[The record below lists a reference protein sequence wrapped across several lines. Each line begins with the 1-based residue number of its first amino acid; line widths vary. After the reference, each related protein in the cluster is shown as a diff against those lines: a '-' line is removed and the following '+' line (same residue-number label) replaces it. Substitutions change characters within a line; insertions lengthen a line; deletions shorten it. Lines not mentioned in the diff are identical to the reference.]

1 MNPKRGIHCDGLRKR
16 FGPVT
21 AIDEVTLDVPAGES
35 LALLGPSGCGKTTLL
50 RLIAGFERP
59 DAGSVTIRGRTVVA
73 PGLWIPPDQRRV
85 GFVFQDYALF
95 PHMSVAA
102 NVGFGLSDRST
113 RKARVAEMLELVGLA
128 HHAANMPHRLSGG
141 EQQRV
146 AVARALAPAP
156 DVVLLDE
163 PFSNLDAALR
173 TKVRGELV
181 EILSKAGATSVFV
194 THDHEEA
201 LSVGS
206 RIAVMERGKV
216 VEVSTPRD
224 IYLNPQTPTAARSVG
239 PASMLRGRA
248 EGGVAICDL
257 GRLPLGRPCTMGDVE
272 ILIRP
277 ESIRLSPIAHG
288 AELPS
293 ENGSAPHGEVVDL
306 KFHGT
311 FQAVAVRLKEGQ
323 ILRARIGPGSRLSLG
338 DRVAIEI
345 TDPVIAYPV
354 GTNGGADG
362 GANGDADGEANIGD
376 KDPNSE

>member
-1 MNPKRGIHCDGLRKR
+1 MNSKLGINCEGLVKR

-21 AIDEVTLDVPAGES
+21 AVAAVTLDVPVGES

-59 DAGSVTIRGRTVVA
+59 DAGAITIRGRSVVA
-73 PGLWIPPDQRRV
+73 PGLWVPPNERRV

-95 PHMSVAA
+95 PHMNVEA
-102 NVGFGLSDRST
+102 NVGFGLAGG
-113 RKARVAEMLELVGLA
+113 RKKKNRVAEMLQLVGLV
-128 HHAANMPHRLSGG
+128 HHARNMPHRLSGG

-146 AVARALAPAP
+146 ALARALAPTP

-173 TKVRGELV
+173 AKVRGDLV
-181 EILSKAGATSVFV
+181 DILSRAGATSVFV

-206 RIAVMERGKV
+206 SVAVMEQGRV
-216 VEVSTPRD
+216 IEVSTPRE
-224 IYLNPQTPTAARSVG
+224 IYLNPQTPIAARSVG

-248 EGGVAICDL
+248 EGGMAVCEL
-257 GRLPLGRPCTMGDVE
+257 GKLPLGRPCTMGDVE

-277 ESIRLSPIAHG
+277 ESIQLSALAQGGEPAG
-288 AELPS
+288 N
-293 ENGSAPHGEVVDL
+293 NGVAPHGEVVDL

-311 FQAVAVRLKEGQ
+311 FQAVTVKLKKGQ
-323 ILRARIGPGSRLSLG
+323 ILRAQIGPGNRLTMG
-338 DRVAIEI
+338 DRVCVEI
-345 TDPVIAYPV
+345 VDPVIAYPV
-354 GTNGGADG
+354 ESS
-362 GANGDADGEANIGD
+362 GDAARPEPD
-376 KDPNSE
+376 